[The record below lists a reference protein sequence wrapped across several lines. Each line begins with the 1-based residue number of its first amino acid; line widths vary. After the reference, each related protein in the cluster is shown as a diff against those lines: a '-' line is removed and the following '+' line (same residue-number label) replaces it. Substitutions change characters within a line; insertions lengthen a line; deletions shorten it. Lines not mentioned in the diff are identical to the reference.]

1 MGLPRSAPR
10 RAFAFLFALILVV
23 GQVASAAAATSSR
36 AAPGGVA
43 ASAARVDGDLL
54 KALAAGTADRFVVE
68 FAAKA
73 DLRGAPKIKDHG
85 KRGQFVL
92 DALTATATK
101 AQAAAHAQAKKLG
114 VKATTYWLAD
124 VMIVR
129 GNDKVAAAMAKV
141 PGVTAI
147 RAMKTYPV
155 VKPVETKAAILAAVG
170 DPEWGVEKIRADQ
183 AWNAGIIGQGVVVSS
198 VDTGVDYTHPAL
210 IEQYRGN
217 VGGTFVND
225 YNWWD
230 PTGIC
235 GNQPCD
241 NAGHGTHTMG
251 TMVGGDGPGPFT
263 PDVGVAPG
271 AKWIAAKGCEDFFC
285 TEESLLSAGQ
295 FILAPTKLDGSDPDP
310 SKRPDIVNNSWG
322 SGPNDPFYL
331 ATVQAWRAAGII
343 PVFSSGNPGPFC
355 GEGGSPGDFLESFS
369 VGATDIDDN
378 IAEFSGRGPSV
389 FGKVNPDVSAPGVDV
404 VSSVPGG
411 GYESFSG
418 TSMAAPHTSGAIA
431 LILSAEPGLIGDP
444 NNFVVATDA
453 IRTTAVDRIDN
464 SCGGAEDGDPNNV
477 YGDGRIDAKAAVDL
491 VATGGT
497 IVGTVTD
504 TNGAAPIG
512 GATVTASG
520 GFRDFSVVTDSAG
533 HYEMFLAEGTY
544 TLTVSAFGY
553 GPAGIPG
560 VTIVTDQE
568 TTQDVRLTALP
579 RFDISGVV
587 RAAEDGSVIA
597 GASVKALGTPVPA
610 AISNAG
616 GAYTLTLP
624 IGTYT
629 IRGSAGGC
637 TEVHVHDGVVLADA
651 NITLDFTLGRKI
663 DGFGH
668 GCRPIAFDWVDAPI
682 ESALYGNDFAGRLRL
697 PFDFGFYGA
706 TYQQVFISDN
716 GYLNFLGADLQ
727 NDQPVSI
734 PSTGAPNAA
743 IYAFWKDLYL
753 DAGSTISYGT
763 SGPAGSRI
771 FVLEYNDVRVRGALA
786 PIDFEIKLHEGGE
799 TVDLLFGDNP
809 ANPGDGRGA
818 TIGIENAT
826 GTDAL
831 EFSFSEALLGPTAA
845 YRFEIVPVATV
856 HGTVTDAND
865 GQPIAGAAVKA
876 SPGLVATTTAAD
888 GTYRLHVYPGAYQ
901 IEISR
906 SGYVSETTSHTLAAG
921 DDLVLDAALD
931 AGIPAVAPTTIEV
944 SAEFG
949 AAPVVRE
956 VVLSN
961 NGLAGYTWEAKERS
975 RGSTPVIIPT
985 GTAGKGAR
993 AGSKDVSS
1001 EPSRSITPTRAGT
1014 HVTGQPVLLLM
1025 DFLPWDS
1032 DAIQQVLAANA
1043 VEYDLADSSQMAT
1056 IDFAA
1061 YRFVIIANDQT
1072 DEFYDRYDASAS
1084 RFADY
1089 VAGGGFLW
1097 VGAASSGFNGG
1108 SFSGSA
1114 LPGGVTIGGDVFED
1128 FNDVAAPSHELM
1140 AGVPNPFFGSYASHT
1155 VFANLPADGT
1165 VIARGSSTGD
1175 PTLVEYDFGGGHVVA
1190 FAQPFEYAFANG
1202 EDGARILENAVPY
1215 AVNYFTDVPWLAE
1228 SPASGSL
1235 AAGGDAT
1242 IALTIGD
1249 PHLGPG
1255 EHRAQVVFVAS
1266 TPKPHF
1272 VTVDVTLTVA
1282 LPATW
1287 GGLSG
1292 TITDAHSGEPLAGAG
1307 VTLHSQWNGQPLDAS
1322 ATSGGDGRWSLIGPA
1337 GTWPLE
1343 IARAG
1348 YVGVTRNEAVTAGTT
1363 RTGIDAALHQ
1373 ARPHGATDGG
1383 DFTFILTQGRHG
1395 HGTVTLA
1402 NPEGHLDLTFEI
1414 GEVNLGG
1421 GPAAAST
1428 GSRTLPAL
1436 ADPNARTTKGSG
1448 RAAVA
1453 VPPSITAVGD
1463 VLASWPTVG
1472 MALPW
1477 GVGYDGTVWLS
1488 DPENTKN
1495 HQFST
1500 AGEPSGVSWS
1510 TSFGEW
1516 AGDMAYDKGRNLLW
1530 QVAVGG
1536 DNGIYGLDPADGSIE
1551 QTITGSPW
1559 GAISQRG
1566 LAYDPAE
1573 DVFYIGGWN
1582 EGIVYKVAGPSHP
1595 TPGETLH
1602 TCNPPDPNI
1611 SGLAWNGSFGM
1622 LWEATNSESDTIYL
1636 LDPVTCE
1643 ASVAIPHPSGG
1654 GGNGAGLELDAVGN
1668 LWTVSQGAGEAFLI
1682 ESGLPTFSDVPWLTV
1697 EPASGS
1703 VAPDGTQDL
1712 DIHVDA
1718 TGLEPGVYRA
1728 IVVVQTND
1736 PDLRSV
1742 QVPVTLVVPAY
1753 QQGVNAGGGAY
1764 VNANGDLYGVDRA
1777 WSAGS
1782 FGWLGASSTRSTGSA
1797 IAGTTEDPIYQDLR
1811 SGMTGYRFD
1820 VPDGQYRV
1828 DLSFAELVAK
1838 RAGARVFSVTIEGT
1852 TVLAGLDVFAVAGG
1866 RFIAVDR
1873 SFVVN
1878 VSDGQLDI
1886 GFTPQRGDVPIVNG
1900 ILVTEMPPGS

>member
-1 MGLPRSAPR
+1 M
-10 RAFAFLFALILVV
+10 
-23 GQVASAAAATSSR
+23 
-36 AAPGGVA
+36 
-43 ASAARVDGDLL
+43 
-54 KALAAGTADRFVVE
+54 
-68 FAAKA
+68 
-73 DLRGAPKIKDHG
+73 
-85 KRGQFVL
+85 
-92 DALTATATK
+92 
-101 AQAAAHAQAKKLG
+101 
-114 VKATTYWLAD
+114 
-124 VMIVR
+124 
-129 GNDKVAAAMAKV
+129 
-141 PGVTAI
+141 
-147 RAMKTYPV
+147 
-155 VKPVETKAAILAAVG
+155 
-170 DPEWGVEKIRADQ
+170 
-183 AWNAGIIGQGVVVSS
+183 
-198 VDTGVDYTHPAL
+198 
-210 IEQYRGN
+210 
-217 VGGTFVND
+217 
-225 YNWWD
+225 
-230 PTGIC
+230 
-235 GNQPCD
+235 
-241 NAGHGTHTMG
+241 
-251 TMVGGDGPGPFT
+251 
-263 PDVGVAPG
+263 
-271 AKWIAAKGCEDFFC
+271 
-285 TEESLLSAGQ
+285 
-295 FILAPTKLDGSDPDP
+295 
-310 SKRPDIVNNSWG
+310 
-322 SGPNDPFYL
+322 
-331 ATVQAWRAAGII
+331 
-343 PVFSSGNPGPFC
+343 
-355 GEGGSPGDFLESFS
+355 
-369 VGATDIDDN
+369 
-378 IAEFSGRGPSV
+378 
-389 FGKVNPDVSAPGVDV
+389 
-404 VSSVPGG
+404 
-411 GYESFSG
+411 
-418 TSMAAPHTSGAIA
+418 
-431 LILSAEPGLIGDP
+431 
-444 NNFVVATDA
+444 
-453 IRTTAVDRIDN
+453 
-464 SCGGAEDGDPNNV
+464 
-477 YGDGRIDAKAAVDL
+477 
-491 VATGGT
+491 
-497 IVGTVTD
+497 
-504 TNGAAPIG
+504 
-512 GATVTASG
+512 
-520 GFRDFSVVTDSAG
+520 
-533 HYEMFLAEGTY
+533 
-544 TLTVSAFGY
+544 
-553 GPAGIPG
+553 
-560 VTIVTDQE
+560 
-568 TTQDVRLTALP
+568 
-579 RFDISGVV
+579 
-587 RAAEDGSVIA
+587 
-597 GASVKALGTPVPA
+597 
-610 AISNAG
+610 
-616 GAYTLTLP
+616 
-624 IGTYT
+624 
-629 IRGSAGGC
+629 
-637 TEVHVHDGVVLADA
+637 
-651 NITLDFTLGRKI
+651 
-663 DGFGH
+663 
-668 GCRPIAFDWVDAPI
+668 
-682 ESALYGNDFAGRLRL
+682 
-697 PFDFGFYGA
+697 
-706 TYQQVFISDN
+706 
-716 GYLNFLGADLQ
+716 
-727 NDQPVSI
+727 
-734 PSTGAPNAA
+734 
-743 IYAFWKDLYL
+743 
-753 DAGSTISYGT
+753 
-763 SGPAGSRI
+763 
-771 FVLEYNDVRVRGALA
+771 
-786 PIDFEIKLHEGGE
+786 
-799 TVDLLFGDNP
+799 
-809 ANPGDGRGA
+809 
-818 TIGIENAT
+818 
-826 GTDAL
+826 
-831 EFSFSEALLGPTAA
+831 
-845 YRFEIVPVATV
+845 
-856 HGTVTDAND
+856 
-865 GQPIAGAAVKA
+865 
-876 SPGLVATTTAAD
+876 
-888 GTYRLHVYPGAYQ
+888 
-901 IEISR
+901 
-906 SGYVSETTSHTLAAG
+906 
-921 DDLVLDAALD
+921 
-931 AGIPAVAPTTIEV
+931 
-944 SAEFG
+944 
-949 AAPVVRE
+949 
-956 VVLSN
+956 
-961 NGLAGYTWEAKERS
+961 
-975 RGSTPVIIPT
+975 
-985 GTAGKGAR
+985 
-993 AGSKDVSS
+993 
-1001 EPSRSITPTRAGT
+1001 
-1014 HVTGQPVLLLM
+1014 
-1025 DFLPWDS
+1025 
-1032 DAIQQVLAANA
+1032 
-1043 VEYDLADSSQMAT
+1043 
-1056 IDFAA
+1056 
-1061 YRFVIIANDQT
+1061 
-1072 DEFYDRYDASAS
+1072 
-1084 RFADY
+1084 
-1089 VAGGGFLW
+1089 
-1097 VGAASSGFNGG
+1097 
-1108 SFSGSA
+1108 
-1114 LPGGVTIGGDVFED
+1114 
-1128 FNDVAAPSHELM
+1128 
-1140 AGVPNPFFGSYASHT
+1140 
-1155 VFANLPADGT
+1155 
-1165 VIARGSSTGD
+1165 
-1175 PTLVEYDFGGGHVVA
+1175 
-1190 FAQPFEYAFANG
+1190 
-1202 EDGARILENAVPY
+1202 
-1215 AVNYFTDVPWLAE
+1215 
-1228 SPASGSL
+1228 
-1235 AAGGDAT
+1235 
-1242 IALTIGD
+1242 
-1249 PHLGPG
+1249 
-1255 EHRAQVVFVAS
+1255 
-1266 TPKPHF
+1266 
-1272 VTVDVTLTVA
+1272 
-1282 LPATW
+1282 
-1287 GGLSG
+1287 
-1292 TITDAHSGEPLAGAG
+1292 ITDAHSGEPLAGAG

-1322 ATSGGDGRWSLIGPA
+1322 ATSGGDGTWSLIGPA

-1736 PDLRSV
+1736 PDIRSV

-1811 SGMTGYRFD
+1811 SGMSGYRFD